1 MRIED
6 YGFLSDTQTA
16 ALVGKNGSIDWLCM
30 PRFDSAACFAKL
42 LGDEENGFW
51 KIAPSGEVVRVKRA
65 YRDHTLIL
73 ETEFETADGC
83 VRLIDCLPIRD
94 EYPDV
99 VRIVE
104 GVEGRVKMS
113 MELVI
118 RFEYG
123 SIVPWVQADDGGIL
137 AVAGPDALL
146 LRSDVKTYGEGFTTK
161 ADFTVR
167 PGEKKAF
174 VLTWFPSYKKR
185 PKAVKSETSV
195 ARTERYWHAW
205 ARKFKAKHEWADDVR
220 RSLMVL
226 KGLTF
231 APTGGIVAAATT
243 SLPELIGGARNWDYR
258 FCWLR
263 DATFTL
269 YSLLDAGYIEEAV
282 SWRDWLLRA
291 IAGKTSQLQIM
302 YGAAGERDLTEL
314 ELPHLKGY
322 EGSRPVRV
330 GNAAVNQF
338 QLDVYGEVVDTMHQ
352 ARKAGMKSSKWGRQ
366 MMRLIIEFVV
376 ENWREPDEGIWE
388 VRGGR
393 RHFVHSKMMAWV
405 ALDRAVKTCR
415 ERGLR
420 RDAERWGKVRDQIHR
435 QVCRYG
441 FDRELGAFTQSYGD
455 KHLDASLL
463 MMPLVGFLPPE
474 DPRVVST
481 IEVIQR
487 DLMVDDFVLRYRR
500 DASNTSAGLQPA
512 EGAFLPCTFWLA
524 DCLHLIGRHD
534 EAVKIFQRLLSLR
547 NDLGLLA
554 EEYDPRAKRML
565 GNFPQAFSHV
575 ALINTASNLTR
586 PRGPAKKRGECG

>member
-16 ALVGKNGSIDWLCM
+16 ALVGRNGSIDWLCM

-51 KIAPSGEVVRVKRA
+51 KIAPSGEVVRVKRS

-73 ETEFETADGC
+73 ETEFETENGR
-83 VRLIDCLPIRD
+83 VRLTDCLPIRD

-104 GVEGRVKMS
+104 GLEGRVKMS

-123 SIVPWVQADDGGIL
+123 TIVPWVRADDGGIL

-174 VLTWFPSYKKR
+174 VLTWFPSHIKR
-185 PKAVKSETSV
+185 PKAVKSDTSV
-195 ARTERYWHAW
+195 ARTERYWSAW
-205 ARKFKAKHEWADDVR
+205 AKKFKGTHEWADAVK

-269 YSLLDAGYIEEAV
+269 YSLLEAGYVQEAE

-302 YGAAGERDLTEL
+302 YGAAGERDLTER
-314 ELPHLKGY
+314 ELPNLKGY
-322 EGSRPVRV
+322 ENSRPVRI

-338 QLDVYGEVVDTMHQ
+338 QLDVYGELVDTMHQ
-352 ARKAGMKSSKWGRQ
+352 ARKAGMKTSKWSRRMLQ
-366 MMRLIIEFVV
+366 LIVEFVA
-376 ENWREPDEGIWE
+376 ENWKEPDEGIWE

-405 ALDRAVKTCR
+405 ALDRAVKSCR
-415 ERGLR
+415 ERGLTH
-420 RDAERWGKVRDQIHR
+420 DAERWGKVRDRIHR
-435 QVCRYG
+435 QVCRQGYN
-441 FDRELGAFTQSYGD
+441 REVGAFTQSYGD
-455 KHLDASLL
+455 KRLDASLL
-463 MMPLVGFLPPE
+463 MMPLIGFLPPE

-481 IEVIQR
+481 IEAIQR
-487 DLMVDDFVLRYRR
+487 DLMVDGFLLRYRR
-500 DASNTSAGLQPA
+500 DASNTSAGLQPS

-524 DCLHLIGRHD
+524 DCLHLIGRRD
-534 EAVKIFQRLLSLR
+534 EAREIFERLLGLR

-554 EEYDPRAKRML
+554 EEYDPCAKRML

-575 ALINTASNLTR
+575 ALINTASNLSR
-586 PRGPAKKRGECG
+586 SRGPAKKRGESG